1 MDLLI
6 RDAALRGRPGRWMI
20 AAEAGKLTAV
30 QPEDRDAPAAA
41 TVVDAEGN
49 LVTEP
54 FADGHLH
61 LCKVHTLDLSG
72 PAALEA
78 YTGGTMGAAMGA
90 IEQAAAVKADQSVE
104 AVTARARAAL
114 TESVRHGV
122 RRVQAFADVDPAAG
136 LTGVRALLALKA
148 EFRDRVDVQVV
159 AFPQDG
165 VVRAHGTAELVGEA
179 VRLGADVV
187 GGIPWIEWT
196 DADAREHIRR
206 MVELAH
212 RYGRRVAML
221 VDDAGDAS
229 LRTTEMLASA
239 LLEHG
244 MTGRGSA
251 QHARA
256 MALYPEPYLRRLIG
270 LCRVAG
276 LGFVSDPHTGPLHL
290 PVFTLAEAGIP
301 VALGQDD
308 IEDAYYP
315 FGRHNLLEVA
325 FLAAHLLDA
334 RTDARL
340 DALYDMITVTAARVM
355 GAPAP
360 RIEPG
365 ADADLVILRGRTV
378 RAALAEHAPPSHVIV
393 AGRVVAATRSQT
405 TFAG

>member
-20 AAEAGKLTAV
+20 AAEGGRLAAV
-30 QPEDRDAPAAA
+30 QPEGRDAPAAG
-41 TVVDAEGN
+41 TVIDAGGN
-49 LVTEP
+49 LVTES

-61 LCKVHTLDLSG
+61 LCKVHTLDVAGSS
-72 PAALEA
+72 ALEA
-78 YTGGTMGAAMGA
+78 YTGGSMGAAMGA
-90 IEQAAAVKADQSVE
+90 IEQAAAVKAGQSVE
-104 AVTARARAAL
+104 AVTGRARAAL
-114 TESVRHGV
+114 VESVRHGV
-122 RRVQAFADVDPAAG
+122 RRVQAFADVDPVAE
-136 LTGVRALLALKA
+136 LTGVRALLDLKA
-148 EFRDRVDVQVV
+148 EFRDRVDVRVV

-165 VVRAHGTAELVGEA
+165 VVRSPGTAELVEEA

-196 DADAREHIRR
+196 DDDAREHVRT

-212 RYGRRVAML
+212 RYRRRVAML

-239 LLEHG
+239 LLAHG
-244 MTGRGSA
+244 MIGQGSA

-270 LCRVAG
+270 LCRAAG

-290 PVFTLAEAGIP
+290 PVFTLREAGVP

-340 DALYDMITVTAARVM
+340 DELYDMITVTAAQVL
-355 GAPAP
+355 GGPVP

-365 ADADLVILRGRTV
+365 HDADLVILTGRTV
-378 RAALAEHAPPSHVIV
+378 RQALAAHTPPSHVIV
-393 AGRVVAATRSQT
+393 SGRVVAT
-405 TFAG
+405 TWSHTSFE

>member
-6 RDAALRGRPGRWMI
+6 RDAALRGRPGRWSI
-20 AAEAGKLTAV
+20 SAENGRLTAV
-30 QPEDRDAPAAA
+30 RPEGREAPPSAA
-41 TVVDAEGN
+41 TVIDAAGN

-61 LCKVHTLDLSG
+61 LCKAHTLDLAG
-72 PAALEA
+72 PEALTA
-78 YTGGTMGAAMGA
+78 YTGGDMGAAMGA
-90 IEQAAAVKADQSVE
+90 IERAAAVKTGQSAE
-104 AVTARARAAL
+104 AVAARARSAL

-122 RRVQAFADVDPAAG
+122 RRVQAFADVDPVAG
-136 LTGVRALLALKA
+136 LTGVRALLDLKA
-148 EFRDRVDVQVV
+148 EFKDRVDVRVV

-165 VVRAHGTAELVGEA
+165 VLRSPGTEELVEEA
-179 VRLGADVV
+179 VLLGADVV

-196 DADAREHIRR
+196 DDAAREHVRR
-206 MVELAH
+206 MVGLAH

-244 MTGRGSA
+244 MAGRGSA

-256 MALYPEPYLRRLIG
+256 MSLYPEPYLRRLIG
-270 LCRVAG
+270 LCEQAG

-290 PVFTLAEAGIP
+290 PVFTLREAGLP

-315 FGRHNLLEVA
+315 FGRHNMLEVA

-334 RTDARL
+334 RTDAHL
-340 DALYDMITVTAARVM
+340 DALYDMITVTAAQVL
-355 GAPAP
+355 GAPVP
-360 RIEPG
+360 RVEPG
-365 ADADLVILRGRTV
+365 HDADLVVLRGHTV
-378 RAALAEHAPPSHVIV
+378 RQALAAHAPPRHVIV
-393 AGRVVAATRSQT
+393 AGRVVASTESHT
-405 TFAG
+405 VFT

>member
-6 RDAALRGRPGRWMI
+6 RDAVLRGRPGRWMI
-20 AAEAGKLTAV
+20 AAKEGRLAAV
-30 QPEDRDAPAAA
+30 QPEGRDAPAAG
-41 TVVDAEGN
+41 TIIDAGGN

-61 LCKVHTLDLSG
+61 LCKVHTLDLAG
-72 PAALEA
+72 PSALEA
-78 YTGGTMGAAMGA
+78 YTGGSMGAAMGA
-90 IEQAAAVKADQSVE
+90 IEQAAAVKAGQSVE
-104 AVTARARAAL
+104 AVTGRARATL
-114 TESVRHGV
+114 MESVRHGV
-122 RRVQAFADVDPAAG
+122 RRVQAFADVDPVAE
-136 LTGVRALLALKA
+136 LTGVRALLDLKA
-148 EFRDRVDVQVV
+148 EFRDRVDVRVV

-165 VVRAHGTAELVGEA
+165 VVRSPGTEDLVEEA

-196 DADAREHIRR
+196 DDDAREHVRR

-212 RYGRRVAML
+212 RYRRRVAML

-239 LLEHG
+239 LLARG
-244 MTGRGSA
+244 MIGQGSA

-256 MALYPEPYLRRLIG
+256 MALYPEPSLRRLIG
-270 LCRVAG
+270 LCRAAG

-290 PVFTLAEAGIP
+290 PVFTLREAGVP

-340 DALYDMITVTAARVM
+340 NDLYDMITVTAAQVL
-355 GAPAP
+355 GAPVP

-365 ADADLVILRGRTV
+365 HDADLVILNGRTV
-378 RAALAEHAPPSHVIV
+378 RQALTAHTPPSHVIV
-393 AGRVVAATRSQT
+393 SGRVVAT
-405 TFAG
+405 TWSHTSFE